1 MRLVA
6 NIPHPKL
13 KISIMSYMDKWL
25 IEIEGGAYKQTF
37 KVSHEGVPAL
47 EDVKKLITEELLN
60 GCMER
65 FNGMHLDFKNAY
77 ENLKK

>member
-13 KISIMSYMDKWL
+13 KIAVMAYMDKWL
-25 IEIEGGAYKQTF
+25 IEIEGGAYKQIF
-37 KVSHEGVPAL
+37 KISQENTSL
-47 EDVKKLITEELLN
+47 DDVKKLITPALLN

-65 FNGMHLDFKNAY
+65 FNGMHIDFKNAY
-77 ENLKK
+77 ELLKSE